1 MFQIRLLSHALIVTT
16 IVIVV
21 SWLYPNATV
30 HAAESAGHTLI
41 VLDYLDGDNWQA
53 GKGPGEQDMKGH
65 FNYVGT
71 LSQSGKLVGN
81 GLIEDA
87 RPHGL
92 YLLSVA
98 AKKDAEAIVRD
109 DPATA
114 NKVLRA
120 QPLKTWLVMMDG
132 FGHANKTKGSFFV
145 IDYNHGPNWRA
156 GLPLMEQDVS
166 HHLAYF
172 SGLFASGRLIG
183 GGPIL
188 EENRGMYLVKTP
200 HRAMAEGIVRDDP
213 AVQAGV
219 FSVTIREWSPGQL
232 RAL

>member
-1 MFQIRLLSHALIVTT
+1 MFPNKLSLHALIATT
-16 IVIVV
+16 LMVAV
-21 SWLYPNATV
+21 SLLGPNATIN
-30 HAAESAGHTLI
+30 AAEPTGHTLI

-53 GKGPGEQDMKGH
+53 GKGPGEQDMQGH
-65 FNYVGT
+65 FSYVGA
-71 LSQSGKLVGN
+71 LSKSGKLVGN

-92 YLLSVA
+92 YLLSVPS
-98 AKKDAEAIVRD
+98 KKDAEAIVRD

-145 IDYNHGPNWRA
+145 LDYEHGPNWRA

-166 HHLAYF
+166 HHLAYV

-188 EENRGMYLVKTP
+188 EKNRGMYLIKTP

-232 RAL
+232 LSL